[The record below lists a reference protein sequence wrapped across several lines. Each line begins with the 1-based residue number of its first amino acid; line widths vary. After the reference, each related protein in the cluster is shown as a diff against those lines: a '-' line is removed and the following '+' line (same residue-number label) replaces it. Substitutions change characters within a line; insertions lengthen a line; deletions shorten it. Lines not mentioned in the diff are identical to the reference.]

1 MINHTINL
9 QSVSLV
15 SEVSFV
21 LSLPRIQ
28 ETQQKNLS
36 CLSRCAG
43 VNLGFY
49 MPADLR
55 PAPHTF
61 LAPRANYRLI
71 RSQCVCVCVCLV
83 WNGCP
88 LCRGGGGWEE
98 GERISERPPG
108 QLTSYTDRLVQMLLF
123 LPECMPVMLQVTK
136 VGQMHHLASCAGVY
150 DQIQPCLPRVTVNI
164 QQIYNSDML
173 LLK

>member
-1 MINHTINL
+1 MA
-9 QSVSLV
+9 
-15 SEVSFV
+15 V
-21 LSLPRIQ
+21 L
-28 ETQQKNLS
+28 
-36 CLSRCAG
+36 CVG
-43 VNLGFY
+43 VE
-49 MPADLR
+49 A
-55 PAPHTF
+55 
-61 LAPRANYRLI
+61 
-71 RSQCVCVCVCLV
+71 
-83 WNGCP
+83 
-88 LCRGGGGWEE
+88 
-98 GERISERPPG
+98 GERRREDQRAPPG